1 MSLADRWITLFNK
14 PIPNVILRLVVLF
27 GGFLS
32 MAMSIALMRTTGLGN
47 SPISCIPATLSYL
60 VPLTLGT
67 ITFIMNTCFLIVQA
81 ILLRRDFNPVQ
92 LLQIPFTFVFALM
105 IDQLLPFCETL
116 PMQYYPE
123 QLGWNILGCFL
134 LAMGVFLQVK
144 ASFITLPGEGIVL
157 AIAKAAKKP
166 FPKCKIA
173 FDSSMVVVSV
183 AISFIGLGYL
193 QGVREGTII
202 TALASGTIVA
212 LIGKLLPHFDRFCPV
227 EGHISFIINVP
238 MNSDEQP
245 SAPEN
250 EGQPPLVV
258 AIERQYGSGGR
269 EIGTL
274 VGRELGIP
282 SFDHTLI
289 DLTAQESGFPPAYV
303 KQHEQEVRRGLLY
316 NLYMQN
322 YQSIGVEPSQLD
334 DLWLAQAHTIT
345 KLANQGSC
353 VIVGRCANAILK
365 ERPCT
370 FNVFIHA
377 PLVPRIGRVM
387 KRENI
392 WKPPPQSNASMPNEP
407 STASTSLT
415 PFGARRMPT
424 TSRSILR
431 SNQAKKTPQSSPTWL
446 APLFPKHRFHPAPKN
461 QKGRASETHL
471 LRAWAARWE
480 NGTCSYFPILLF
492 GMRAA
497 LRLSFR
503 PYDLK
508 GNELDDRP
516 V

>member
-1 MSLADRWITLFNK
+1 MGIADRWITLFNK

-60 VPLTLGT
+60 VPLSLGT

-183 AISFIGLGYL
+183 VISFMGLGYL

-202 TALASGTIVA
+202 TALAAGTIVA

-238 MNSDEQP
+238 MSNDEQP
-245 SAPEN
+245 NAPEN
-250 EGQPPLVV
+250 EGQPPLVI

-274 VGRELGIP
+274 VGKELGIP

-322 YQSIGVEPSQLD
+322 YRSVGAEPEQMD
-334 DLWLAQAHTIT
+334 DMWLAQARAIT
-345 KLANQGSC
+345 KLADEGC
-353 VIVGRCANAILK
+353 LRYRRALRRRHPEGPEECAHRL
-365 ERPCT
+365 RPRT
-370 FNVFIHA
+370 
-377 PLVPRIGRVM
+377 
-387 KRENI
+387 
-392 WKPPPQSNASMPNEP
+392 
-407 STASTSLT
+407 
-415 PFGARRMPT
+415 ARRSHQPRNGPRWPQLEG
-424 TSRSILR
+424 SRR
-431 SNQAKKTPQSSPTWL
+431 ANQSHRPRACRAQSPFCEHRMECRRDASPDSG
-446 APLFPKHRFHPAPKN
+446 FFN
-461 QKGRASETHL
+461 SESERYRQAHCGPC
-471 LRAWAARWE
+471 E
-480 NGTCSYFPILLF
+480 ESVP
-492 GMRAA
+492 
-497 LRLSFR
+497 
-503 PYDLK
+503 
-508 GNELDDRP
+508 
-516 V
+516 

>member
-1 MSLADRWITLFNK
+1 MSLADRWITFFNK

-60 VPLTLGT
+60 IPLTLGT
-67 ITFIMNTCFLIVQA
+67 ITFIMNTCFLVVQA

-105 IDQLLPFCETL
+105 IDQLLPFCESL

-157 AIAKAAKKP
+157 AIAKAANKP

-202 TALASGTIVA
+202 TALAAGSIVA
-212 LIGKLLPHFDRFCPV
+212 LIGKLFPHFDRFCPV

-238 MNSDEQP
+238 MSNDEQP
-245 SAPEN
+245 NAPEN

-269 EIGTL
+269 EIGAL
-274 VGRELGIP
+274 VGKELGIP

-289 DLTAQESGFPPAYV
+289 DLTAQESGFPPRIRQTA
-303 KQHEQEVRRGLLY
+303 RARGTPRPAVQPLY
-316 NLYMQN
+316 AEL
-322 YQSIGVEPSQLD
+322 
-334 DLWLAQAHTIT
+334 
-345 KLANQGSC
+345 
-353 VIVGRCANAILK
+353 
-365 ERPCT
+365 
-370 FNVFIHA
+370 
-377 PLVPRIGRVM
+377 
-387 KRENI
+387 
-392 WKPPPQSNASMPNEP
+392 PQ
-407 STASTSLT
+407 
-415 PFGARRMPT
+415 
-424 TSRSILR
+424 
-431 SNQAKKTPQSSPTWL
+431 
-446 APLFPKHRFHPAPKN
+446 
-461 QKGRASETHL
+461 
-471 LRAWAARWE
+471 RW
-480 NGTCSYFPILLF
+480 
-492 GMRAA
+492 R
-497 LRLSFR
+497 
-503 PYDLK
+503 
-508 GNELDDRP
+508 
-516 V
+516 

>member
-1 MSLADRWITLFNK
+1 MGLADRWITLFNK

-134 LAMGVFLQVK
+134 LALGVFLQVK

-183 AISFIGLGYL
+183 VISFMGLGYL

-202 TALASGTIVA
+202 TALAAGTIVA
-212 LIGKLLPHFDRFCPV
+212 LIGKLFPHFDRFCPV

-238 MNSDEQP
+238 MSNDEQP

-250 EGQPPLVV
+250 EG
-258 AIERQYGSGGR
+258 AATSGYRYRAPIRLGWARNRHLGR
-269 EIGTL
+269 KRTRHTL
-274 VGRELGIP
+274 VRSHTHRPHRTRVGI
-282 SFDHTLI
+282 SSRLRQATR
-289 DLTAQESGFPPAYV
+289 AGGSS
-303 KQHEQEVRRGLLY
+303 R
-316 NLYMQN
+316 
-322 YQSIGVEPSQLD
+322 
-334 DLWLAQAHTIT
+334 LAI
-345 KLANQGSC
+345 
-353 VIVGRCANAILK
+353 
-365 ERPCT
+365 
-370 FNVFIHA
+370 
-377 PLVPRIGRVM
+377 
-387 KRENI
+387 
-392 WKPPPQSNASMPNEP
+392 
-407 STASTSLT
+407 
-415 PFGARRMPT
+415 
-424 TSRSILR
+424 
-431 SNQAKKTPQSSPTWL
+431 
-446 APLFPKHRFHPAPKN
+446 
-461 QKGRASETHL
+461 
-471 LRAWAARWE
+471 
-480 NGTCSYFPILLF
+480 
-492 GMRAA
+492 
-497 LRLSFR
+497 
-503 PYDLK
+503 
-508 GNELDDRP
+508 
-516 V
+516 

>member
-157 AIAKAAKKP
+157 AIAKATNKP
-166 FPKCKIA
+166 FPKCKIV
-173 FDSSMVVVSV
+173 FDSSMVAVSV

-202 TALASGTIVA
+202 TALAAGTIVA
-212 LIGKLLPHFDRFCPV
+212 LIGKLFPRFDRFCPV

-238 MNSDEQP
+238 MSNDEQP
-245 SAPEN
+245 NAPEN

-269 EIGTL
+269 EIGAL
-274 VGRELGIP
+274 VGKELGIP

-322 YQSIGVEPSQLD
+322 YRSVGAEPEQMD
-334 DLWLAQAHTIT
+334 DMWLAQARAIT
-345 KLANQGSC
+345 KLADEGSC
-353 VIVGRCANAILK
+353 VIVGRCAGAILRGRK
-365 ERPCT
+365 
-370 FNVFIHA
+370 NVLTVFVHA
-377 PLVPRIGRVM
+377 PLEVRVKHVMEREGLNAKEAEERIKTIDHERAEHSLRFANTTWGAAETHHLVLDSS
-387 KRENI
+387 I
-392 WKPPPQSNASMPNEP
+392 QSPKD
-407 STASTSLT
+407 TAKLIANLT
-415 PFGARRMPT
+415 EKAFPE
-424 TSRSILR
+424 
-431 SNQAKKTPQSSPTWL
+431 
-446 APLFPKHRFHPAPKN
+446 APLSPCPEKPGK
-461 QKGRASETHL
+461 KS
-471 LRAWAARWE
+471 
-480 NGTCSYFPILLF
+480 
-492 GMRAA
+492 
-497 LRLSFR
+497 
-503 PYDLK
+503 
-508 GNELDDRP
+508 
-516 V
+516 

>member
-258 AIERQYGSGGR
+258 AIERQSGSGGR

-392 WKPPPQSNASMPNEP
+392 DHMEAAATIERIDAERTEHCKHFTDTIWGKADAYHLSLDSSFEP
-407 STASTSLT
+407 SEENATIIANLARTAF
-415 PFGARRMPT
+415 PE
-424 TSRSILR
+424 
-431 SNQAKKTPQSSPTWL
+431 
-446 APLFPKHRFHPAPKN
+446 APLSPCPEKPKGK
-461 QKGRASETHL
+461 S
-471 LRAWAARWE
+471 
-480 NGTCSYFPILLF
+480 
-492 GMRAA
+492 
-497 LRLSFR
+497 
-503 PYDLK
+503 
-508 GNELDDRP
+508 
-516 V
+516 

>member
-92 LLQIPFTFVFALM
+92 
-105 IDQLLPFCETL
+105 

-183 AISFIGLGYL
+183 AVSFIGLGYL

-322 YQSIGVEPSQLD
+322 YRSVGAEPEQMD
-334 DLWLAQAHTIT
+334 DMWLAQARAIT
-345 KLANQGSC
+345 KLADEGSC
-353 VIVGRCANAILK
+353 VIVGRCAGAILRGRK
-365 ERPCT
+365 
-370 FNVFIHA
+370 NVLTVFVHA
-377 PLVPRIGRVM
+377 PLEIRINHVMDRDGLDSKKSGRAHQNHRPR
-387 KRENI
+387 
-392 WKPPPQSNASMPNEP
+392 
-407 STASTSLT
+407 
-415 PFGARRMPT
+415 ARRT
-424 TSRSILR
+424 
-431 SNQAKKTPQSSPTWL
+431 
-446 APLFPKHRFHPAPKN
+446 
-461 QKGRASETHL
+461 
-471 LRAWAARWE
+471 
-480 NGTCSYFPILLF
+480 
-492 GMRAA
+492 
-497 LRLSFR
+497 
-503 PYDLK
+503 
-508 GNELDDRP
+508 
-516 V
+516 

>member
-1 MSLADRWITLFNK
+1 MGIADRWITLFNK

-60 VPLTLGT
+60 VPLSLGT

-157 AIAKAAKKP
+157 AIAKAANKP

-173 FDSSMVVVSV
+173 FDSSMVAVSV

-202 TALASGTIVA
+202 TALAAGTIVA

-238 MNSDEQP
+238 MSNDEQP
-245 SAPEN
+245 NAPEN
-250 EGQPPLVV
+250 EGQPPLVI

-274 VGRELGIP
+274 VGKELGIP

-322 YQSIGVEPSQLD
+322 YRSVGAEPEQMD
-334 DLWLAQAHTIT
+334 EMWLAQARAIT
-345 KLANQGSC
+345 KLADEGAC
-353 VIVGRCANAILK
+353 VVVGRCAGAILRGRK
-365 ERPCT
+365 
-370 FNVFIHA
+370 NVLTVFVHA
-377 PLVPRIGRVM
+377 PLEDRINRVM
-387 KRENI
+387 DRDGLSPKEGAERIKAIDHERAEHSLRFANTAWNAAETHHLI
-392 WKPPPQSNASMPNEP
+392 VDSSIQSPKD
-407 STASTSLT
+407 TAKLIA
-415 PFGARRMPT
+415 G
-424 TSRSILR
+424 L
-431 SNQAKKTPQSSPTWL
+431 AKKAFPD
-446 APLFPKHRFHPAPKN
+446 APLSPCPEKPKK
-461 QKGRASETHL
+461 KS
-471 LRAWAARWE
+471 
-480 NGTCSYFPILLF
+480 
-492 GMRAA
+492 
-497 LRLSFR
+497 
-503 PYDLK
+503 
-508 GNELDDRP
+508 
-516 V
+516 

>member
-92 LLQIPFTFVFALM
+92 LLQMPFTFVFALM

-193 QGVREGTII
+193 QGVREGTILA
-202 TALASGTIVA
+202 ALAVGSIVA
-212 LIGKLLPHFDRFCPV
+212 LFNKLLPRFERFCPTR
-227 EGHISFIINVP
+227 GHITLTAATMP
-238 MNSDEQP
+238 APDESASP
-245 SAPEN
+245 SSE
-250 EGQPPLVV
+250 EGDNTPLV
-258 AIERQYGSGGR
+258 ITISRQFGSGGR
-269 EIGTL
+269 EIGQAL
-274 VGRELGIP
+274 GKKLGIP
-282 SFDHTLI
+282 VFDETLI
-289 DLTAQESGFPPAYV
+289 ELTAQEAGLTSAYV
-303 KQHEQEVRRGLLY
+303 RKHEQEVRKGVLY

-392 WKPPPQSNASMPNEP
+392 DHMEAAAMIERIDAERAEHCKHFTDTIWGKADAYHLSLDSSFEP
-407 STASTSLT
+407 SEENAAIIASL
-415 PFGARRMPT
+415 ARAAFPE
-424 TSRSILR
+424 
-431 SNQAKKTPQSSPTWL
+431 
-446 APLFPKHRFHPAPKN
+446 APLSPCPEKPKGK
-461 QKGRASETHL
+461 S
-471 LRAWAARWE
+471 
-480 NGTCSYFPILLF
+480 
-492 GMRAA
+492 
-497 LRLSFR
+497 
-503 PYDLK
+503 
-508 GNELDDRP
+508 
-516 V
+516 